1 MWVNTEEG
9 QAALWEAEEGGN
21 DDDRPQLE
29 DQVADAGAGAGGAVM
44 PPLPGLKCNL
54 AERTHSIAVCARFRP
69 VGAADELAEDQEV
82 RARGG
87 VPRGGRLGV
96 VQNW

>member
-29 DQVADAGAGAGGAVM
+29 DQVADAGAGGAGGAVM

-82 RARGG
+82 RAIAMVCVWG
-87 VPRGGRLGV
+87 VCD
-96 VQNW
+96 